1 MNIRLVALFG
11 FKNNSNPKHLSLFIN
26 VYDMYRILKEP
37 LIHFLLLGGLIFFM
51 ASFVYN
57 KNRKDERTIVINNE
71 KIGNII
77 RLYTVT
83 AGAPPNKTQLDA
95 MIEDYIREEIFY
107 RESLKMRLDKD
118 DEIIRRRLSQK
129 MEFLQSDLSVVAPPT
144 QKQLEDFYHSHP
156 ENFMDSGA
164 VSFTHIYFSADKKG
178 AEEAQGRAQAVK
190 AKLMSSGKTRAPE
203 LGDPFSLQFDYTG
216 QNKLDIVQLFG
227 QKPIEDSLFKSPL
240 DKWIGPV
247 ESGYGWHL
255 IRIYE
260 RKQTRI
266 PPFES
271 VKDKVRDDYIAT
283 MKDSLNKVAFEKL
296 KRKYAIQRDYL
307 NYNE

>member
-1 MNIRLVALFG
+1 MR
-11 FKNNSNPKHLSLFIN
+11 
-26 VYDMYRILKEP
+26 RIFKEP
-37 LIHFLLLGGLIFFM
+37 LVHFLFLGGLIFFM

-57 KNRKDERTIVINNE
+57 KNFKAERTIVISNE

-77 RLYTVT
+77 RLYAVT

-129 MEFLQSDLSVVAPPT
+129 MEFLQSDLSVVTPPS

-156 ENFMDSGA
+156 GNFRDSGE
-164 VSFTHIYFSADKKG
+164 VSFTHIYFSADKND
-178 AEEAQGRAQAVK
+178 AEEVQKRALAVK
-190 AKLMSSGKTRAPE
+190 AKLMNSNKTRAPE

-227 QKPIEDSLFKSPL
+227 QKPIEDSLFESPL
-240 DKWIGPV
+240 NQWIGPV

-255 IRIYE
+255 IRINE
-260 RKQTRI
+260 RKQSRI

-271 VKDKVRDDYIAT
+271 IKDKVRDDYIAS

-296 KRKYAIQRDYL
+296 KSKYTIQRDYL
-307 NYNE
+307 NDNE

>member
-1 MNIRLVALFG
+1 MR
-11 FKNNSNPKHLSLFIN
+11 
-26 VYDMYRILKEP
+26 RILKEP
-37 LIHFLLLGGLIFFM
+37 LFHFLLLGGLIFFV

-57 KNRKDERTIVINNE
+57 KNRKDERTIVISNE

-77 RLYTVT
+77 RLYTIT

-95 MIEDYIREEIFY
+95 MIEDYIREEVFY

-129 MEFLQSDLSVVAPPT
+129 MEFLQSDLSVVAPPS

-156 ENFMDSGA
+156 ENFRDSGS
-164 VSFTHIYFSADKKG
+164 VSFTHIYFSTDNKG
-178 AEEAQGRAQAVK
+178 VDEAQRKALMVK
-190 AKLMSSGKTRAPE
+190 AKLINSGKTRAPE

-227 QKPIEDSLFKSPL
+227 QKPIGDSLFESPL
-240 DKWIGPV
+240 NQWIGPV

-260 RKQTRI
+260 RKPASI
-266 PPFES
+266 PVFEN
-271 VKDKVRDDYIAT
+271 VKDKVRDEYIST
-283 MKDSLNKVAFEKL
+283 MKDSLNKVVFEKL
-296 KRKYAIQRDYL
+296 KRRYTIQRDYL

>member
-1 MNIRLVALFG
+1 MR
-11 FKNNSNPKHLSLFIN
+11 
-26 VYDMYRILKEP
+26 RILKEP
-37 LIHFLLLGGLIFFM
+37 LFHFLLLGGLIFFM

-57 KNRKDERTIVINNE
+57 KDRKAEHTIVISNE

-83 AGAPPNKTQLDA
+83 AGAPPTKKQLDA
-95 MIEDYIREEIFY
+95 MIDDYIKEEIFY
-107 RESLKMRLDKD
+107 RESLKMKLDKD

-129 MEFLQSDLSVVAPPT
+129 MEFLQSDLSIVGTPS
-144 QKQLEDFYHSHP
+144 QKQLEDFYLSHP
-156 ENFMDSGA
+156 GNFRDSA
-164 VSFTHIYFSADKKG
+164 IVSFTHIYFSSDKNG
-178 AEEAQGRAQAVK
+178 SEEAQRRALMLK
-190 AKLMSSGKTRAPE
+190 AKLINSSKTRAPE

-227 QKPIEDSLFKSPL
+227 QKPIEDSLFESPL
-240 DKWIGPV
+240 KQWIGPV

-260 RKQTRI
+260 RKPASI
-266 PPFES
+266 PDFEN
-271 VKDKVRDDYIAT
+271 VMDKVRDEYIAT

-296 KRKYAIQRDYL
+296 KRRYTIQRDYL
-307 NYNE
+307 N